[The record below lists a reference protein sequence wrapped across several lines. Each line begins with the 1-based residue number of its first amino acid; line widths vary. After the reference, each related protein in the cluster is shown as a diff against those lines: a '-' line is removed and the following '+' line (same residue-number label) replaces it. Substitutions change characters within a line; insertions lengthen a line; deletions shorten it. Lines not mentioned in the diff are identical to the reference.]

1 MKSPL
6 FSERFE
12 SDNWSIIF
20 FDVLYNN
27 WDNNKTNIQI
37 DELFNKPTTISKTNS
52 KNPNQINVFN

>member
-27 WDNNKTNIQI
+27 WDNNKTKIQI